1 LNDTRILEIK
11 VGITVLVG
19 VTMLV
24 LAIVWLKGITF
35 KPNTFEISILFT
47 NTAGL
52 QIGDPVTVSGLRVGK
67 VTDIA
72 LSRDSVLVSV
82 SLSNSV
88 RLKRDVSAVIS
99 STDFFGGKK
108 VEIWPGKDTLDFNT
122 RGRLYGSREPDLT
135 ELTSQMREIAF
146 DVKGTL
152 ERVDSVLT
160 GLNYLVSDRS
170 MTNSFRQAI
179 YNLDSTTTRVK
190 NIVNKSDARID
201 SLLLRLGQT
210 TRSLRSLVEKT
221 DARLDTAFTDAL
233 LVTRTLAGITTS
245 LDSVLRQV
253 QSGEGTLGKL
263 VYEDDLYRRLDRASA
278 QLDSLVMAVREK
290 GLKLNVKLFGD

>member
-1 LNDTRILEIK
+1 MNDTRILEIR

-170 MTNSFRQAI
+170 MTNSFRQAV

-290 GLKLNVKLFGD
+290 GLKLNVRLFGD